1 MSDVTFVQGDTAPF
15 ITGQIKKADGSP
27 RNLSTATEVR
37 FQMRKEDDRTYTVD
51 AEADITNA
59 SEGRVQYEWAAND
72 LSVPGEYLGQW
83 QVTYLDGKITTTQP
97 PNTITVRR
105 Q

>member
-1 MSDVTFVQGDTAPF
+1 MSDVTFVQGDTAPP
-15 ITGQIKKADGSP
+15 ITGQILKADGTA
-27 RNLSTATEVR
+27 RDLSTATEVR

-59 SEGRVQYEWAAND
+59 SEGRVQYSWAEND

-83 QVTYLDGKITTTQP
+83 QVTYVDGKVQTTQP
-97 PNTITVRR
+97 PNEITVRR